1 MLKQP
6 KTILLLSLFI
16 MLALNA
22 CSPILV
28 TSSEGPSTPIVD
40 GEPAATQ
47 EQDQPASVGGGE
59 TSGYTPLAVV
69 DVRVEVNPDAAN
81 AANVI
86 VGLDLPDS
94 CAQLEYVKTVQDG
107 ATFFIT
113 LGSAPSQAEGCIQD
127 TLPYIAT
134 LPLNISDLPVGKY
147 AVEVNGVRG
156 EFTLTESESTGELRT
171 VEMPTY
177 MDDVQINE
185 LSIFVGVGSPIPV
198 NAIVSGTLPK
208 GCGQLGEAQIK
219 RDGNTFFVRLSSELP
234 SQTECN
240 PEGFSFQLELPLNIV
255 NLPEG
260 TYEVNVNGT
269 VTTFNIPVQ

>member
-1 MLKQP
+1 MLKQI
-6 KTILLLSLFI
+6 KTILLLSLLM

-22 CSPILV
+22 CSPFLI
-28 TSSEGPSTPIVD
+28 TSSEGEPSVPVVEV
-40 GEPAATQ
+40 EPAATQ
-47 EQDQPASVGGGE
+47 EEGQPASVGGGE
-59 TSGYTPLAVV
+59 TNGYTPLSVV
-69 DVRVEVNPDAAN
+69 DVRVEVNSD

-113 LGSAPSQAEGCIQD
+113 LGTTPSQAEGCIQD
-127 TLPYIAT
+127 TLPYLVSI
-134 LPLNISDLPVGKY
+134 PLNISDLPVGEY
-147 AVEVNGVRG
+147 AVEANGVRG
-156 EFTLTESESTGELRT
+156 EFSVVESESTGELRT
-171 VEMPTY
+171 VVMPTY
-177 MDDVQINE
+177 MDDVQIND

-219 RDGNTFFVRLSSELP
+219 RDGNTFFVRLISEMP
-234 SQTECN
+234 TETECN
-240 PEGFSFQLELPLNIV
+240 PVGFSFRLELPLNIV